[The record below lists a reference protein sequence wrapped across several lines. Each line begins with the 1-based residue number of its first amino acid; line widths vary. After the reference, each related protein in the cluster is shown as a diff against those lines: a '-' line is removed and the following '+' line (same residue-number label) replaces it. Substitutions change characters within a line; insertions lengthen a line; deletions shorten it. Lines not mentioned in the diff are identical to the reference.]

1 MKKALMYLIISG
13 CFFILFGCSN
23 KGNITQ
29 VSTDTP
35 DSNSGEIQLQ
45 QVTPVKMEVTENPTG
60 NSSPAVMN
68 TISPESTACYASPT
82 PAKDND
88 KTYKDKWDKL
98 TEKSGDSIEYAY
110 DTINWLE
117 EAVNKETDPI
127 LFLCE
132 GMKHENPVIRWY
144 CANKVIEYYNKP
156 GIKNALEPLNRLLKD
171 ENSIQDSAALSISII
186 KRTYNNKYLVKSH
199 KGNRY
204 LFTKFHGSGYGDG
217 KLWIIDN
224 GEINCIVE
232 SYSIGDIG
240 WSPDDK
246 WLFANPYGR
255 IQSEMLVVNVKS
267 REVYNIPL
275 FQYICDNSGKL
286 GYKVG
291 SNQRPDPWIKFIE
304 WNPDSSRI
312 LLSYWF
318 RDDNFTGQKG
328 IAVYNIEKQSIEKTT
343 PLGSTEGD
351 YEVVDKP
358 ADFSWN

>member
-1 MKKALMYLIISG
+1 MKKALLYLVISG
-13 CFFILFGCSN
+13 CFLLLFACSN

-29 VSTDTP
+29 VSTSIP
-35 DSNSGEIQLQ
+35 DINSGEIQLQ
-45 QVTPVKMEVTENPTG
+45 QGTPVNVEV
-60 NSSPAVMN
+60 S
-68 TISPESTACYASPT
+68 
-82 PAKDND
+82 D

-98 TEKSGDSIEYAY
+98 TEKSGDMIEYAY
-110 DTINWLE
+110 DNIDWLE
-117 EAVNKETDPI
+117 EAVDKETDPI
-127 LFLCE
+127 SFLCA

-156 GIKNALEPLNRLLKD
+156 GIKNALEPLNSLLKD
-171 ENSIQDSAALSISII
+171 ENSIQDSAALSIAII
-186 KRTYNNKYLVKSH
+186 NRTYNNKYLIKSH
-199 KGNRY
+199 EGNRY
-204 LFTKFHGSGYGDG
+204 LFTKFHGSIYDDG

-224 GEINCIVE
+224 GEINCFVE
-232 SYSIGDIG
+232 NYSIGDIG

-275 FQYICDNSGKL
+275 FQYICDNSDKL

-304 WNPDSSRI
+304 WSPDSSRI
-312 LLSYWF
+312 LLSFWF

-328 IAVYNIEKQSIEKTT
+328 IAVYNIENQSIEKVTT
-343 PLGSTEGD
+343 LGSTEGD

-358 ADFSWN
+358 ADFNWN